1 MILHGQGHYLME
13 LKLKFL
19 NKVYCVN
26 CAIFRILTVNA
37 VLRQVESQVAD
48 FRKDLMK
55 KLYTLPSTLADQKKT
70 IKLAVSLIYHM

>member
-1 MILHGQGHYLME
+1 MILHGQGHCLMG

-19 NKVYCVN
+19 NEVCRLCYICY
-26 CAIFRILTVNA
+26 AIFFTVAA
-37 VLRQVESQVAD
+37 VLCEVESQVAD

-70 IKLAVSLIYHM
+70 IK